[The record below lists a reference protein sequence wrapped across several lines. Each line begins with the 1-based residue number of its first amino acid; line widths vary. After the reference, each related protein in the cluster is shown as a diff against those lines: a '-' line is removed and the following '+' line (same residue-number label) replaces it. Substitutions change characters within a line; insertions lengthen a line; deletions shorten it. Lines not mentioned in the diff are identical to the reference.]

1 MYPEALH
8 HALVLK
14 VIVANLHHTVLSAF
28 GLEEG
33 RTVLFN
39 DNVYSEYPALLAVV
53 AVAEL
58 PEQLDA
64 VVALSAV
71 NADLTFPIVILLE
84 VLPPAVIV
92 KEASAEAVAAVNV
105 PDGLLSR
112 LVAIPADVAVPAVS
126 ACPALLTLIP
136 LIVFSLYSHS
146 SPAGIR
152 NQLLDVRTK
161 KSPTLQAILLYLPL
175 APTI

>member
-1 MYPEALH
+1 MYPAALD

-14 VIVANLHHTVLSAF
+14 VIVANLHHAVLAAF
-28 GLEEG
+28 EVAEG
-33 RTVLFN
+33 RRILFN
-39 DNVYSEYPALLAVV
+39 DNVYSEYPALSAVV

-64 VVALSAV
+64 VVALSAL
-71 NADLTFPIVILLE
+71 NADLTLPIVILFE

-112 LVAIPADVAVPAVS
+112 LVAVPADVAVPAVS
-126 ACPALLTLIP
+126 ACPALFTLIA

-146 SPAGIR
+146 SPAGILS
-152 NQLLDVRTK
+152 QLLDVRTK
-161 KSPTLQAILLYLPL
+161 KSPTLQAILLYVPF

>member
-1 MYPEALH
+1 MP
-8 HALVLK
+8 
-14 VIVANLHHTVLSAF
+14 
-28 GLEEG
+28 
-33 RTVLFN
+33 
-39 DNVYSEYPALLAVV
+39 
-53 AVAEL
+53 
-58 PEQLDA
+58 
-64 VVALSAV
+64 
-71 NADLTFPIVILLE
+71 PIVLAS
-84 VLPPAVIV
+84 PAV
-92 KEASAEAVAAVNV
+92 
-105 PDGLLSR
+105 
-112 LVAIPADVAVPAVS
+112 VAVPAVS